1 MHFPLAR
8 LLLCARPHLNYCT
21 QFWAPHYK
29 DIEMLEQV
37 QRRATMLVK
46 ILGHKSHE
54 EQLRKLGLF
63 TLKKRRLGIDLYA
76 LRDCGEV
83 GVSLVFHG
91 PSDRTRGNGLRLC
104 QEMFRLYISKNSSLK
119 EW

>member
-37 QRRATMLVK
+37 QQRATMLVK
-46 ILGHKSHE
+46 VLGHKSHE

-76 LRDCGEV
+76 LYEIVVRWVSALSSMDLVIEQEEMASDCAKRCSGCI
-83 GVSLVFHG
+83 LAKILH
-91 PSDRTRGNGLRLC
+91 
-104 QEMFRLYISKNSSLK
+104 
-119 EW
+119 